1 VIGDL
6 TFLGKTGLDSKIM
19 DLAKNHRTEI
29 IGVCGGFQMLG
40 QKIADPHH
48 VESGGQTLPAL
59 GLIPVSTVLS
69 PQKTLTRI
77 TAKHSESGLALT
89 GYEIH
94 HGLTSTDGANAVVE
108 RQDGQVIGTGTPDG
122 LVWGTYLHGIFDAD
136 EYRRWFIDRLRMRR
150 GLPAIGQVCAVYDLE
165 PAFDRLAD
173 VVRESI
179 DLSSIYRIM
188 GLR

>member
-1 VIGDL
+1 
-6 TFLGKTGLDSKIM
+6 M
-19 DLAKNHRTEI
+19 
-29 IGVCGGFQMLG
+29 CGGFQMLG
-40 QKIADPHH
+40 REIADPHH
-48 VESGGQTLPAL
+48 VESEGQTLPAL

-77 TAKHSESGLALT
+77 TATHTESGLPLA

-94 HGLTSTDGANAVVE
+94 HGLTSTCGSNAVVE

-150 GLPAIGQVCAVYDLE
+150 GLAAIGQVCAVYDLE